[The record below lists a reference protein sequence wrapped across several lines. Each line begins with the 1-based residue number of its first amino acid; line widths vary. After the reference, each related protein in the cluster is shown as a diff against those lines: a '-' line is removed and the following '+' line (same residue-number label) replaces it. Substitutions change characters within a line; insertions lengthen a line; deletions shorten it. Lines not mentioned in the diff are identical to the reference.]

1 MQEAQSAGTRIVGDA
16 MTKTSSTR
24 SGAPAAAADSHRDP
38 ADWYANRPWTA
49 HYPDFMRADIDLD
62 PDATALSLLRAAC
75 ARYAD
80 RVAFEFDGTRLT
92 YREWQCQADALARFL
107 VHEWKLAA
115 GDRVL
120 FLLPNLPAFPVALLA
135 AWSAGLVV
143 VPMLTATTA
152 HEFEDPIADAAPQA
166 IVGIDVLMKHFR
178 AARGAGAVRELVVA
192 TPPALFGRA
201 DAPPADAVGFDAAI
215 AAGATLP
222 PLERAVGPGDLALLQ
237 YTGGTTGVSKAVIT
251 TQRNMLAEVEML
263 RMAVTEYARP
273 EPDLVVSVHP
283 FFHSAGMAVNLL
295 QYSSNGATHLLFPKS
310 KAPEPV
316 VEGWRGRGVT
326 AILAGPAFYN
336 ALLGTPG
343 FADLDF
349 STLRAGFV
357 GGMPL
362 RPDIRERWE
371 RITGAPMIEGYG
383 LTELAGPLTAQM
395 GSDRRDGSVGFP
407 LPSIELTIRD
417 ADDPG
422 HRAVPPGEQGEI
434 WLRGPCL
441 MPGYYGRPDETARAM
456 TAEGWFRTGDVGRMD
471 PQGYLY
477 LLGRIKDI
485 IIVASVNVYP
495 SEIEDVVGA
504 LPGVADVCAVGMP
517 DPDHGERVRLFVAR
531 RSPQLDAATV
541 AAWCA
546 ERLSD
551 YKRPKRIEFVESL
564 PRSPAGKVLRRELG
578 SRPLT

>member
-1 MQEAQSAGTRIVGDA
+1 MTKGDTGIEAQPSAARDGGDA
-16 MTKTSSTR
+16 
-24 SGAPAAAADSHRDP
+24 
-38 ADWYANRPWTA
+38 ADWYARRPWTA
-49 HYPDFMRADIDLD
+49 RYPDFMRADIDLE
-62 PDATALSLLRAAC
+62 PDATALSLLRTAC

-80 RVAFEFDGTRLT
+80 RVAFEFDGERLT
-92 YREWQCQADALARFL
+92 YREWQRQADALARFL
-107 VHEWKLAA
+107 VHEWQLAA

-135 AWSAGLVV
+135 AWTAGLVI
-143 VPMLTATTA
+143 VPMLTATTT
-152 HEFEDPIADAAPQA
+152 HEFEDPIADAAPKA
-166 IVGIDVLMKHFR
+166 IVGIDVLMKDFR
-178 AARGAGAVRELVVA
+178 AARGAGAVRELIVA
-192 TPPALFGRA
+192 TPPALFG
-201 DAPPADAVGFDAAI
+201 PADAAPAHAVGLDAAI
-215 AAGATLP
+215 ATGAALP
-222 PLERAVGPGDLALLQ
+222 PVQRTVRPGDLALLQ

-283 FFHSAGMAVNLL
+283 FFHSAGMAVTLL

-316 VEGWRGRGVT
+316 VAGWRGRDVT

-336 ALLGTPG
+336 ALLAAPG

-349 STLRAGFV
+349 TALRAGFV

-395 GSDRRDGSVGFP
+395 GRDRRDGSVGFP

-417 ADDPG
+417 PDDAD
-422 HRAVPPGEQGEI
+422 HHAMPPGVKGEI

-456 TAEGWFRTGDVGRMD
+456 TADGWFRTGDVGRMD
-471 PQGYLY
+471 AQGYLY

-531 RSPQLDAATV
+531 RNPQLDTAAVT
-541 AAWCA
+541 AWCA

-551 YKRPKRIEFVESL
+551 YKCPKRIEFVDAL
-564 PRSPAGKVLRRELG
+564 PRSAAGKVLRRELG
-578 SRPLT
+578 SRPLV